1 MRSAA
6 LVPTPAAPAT
16 PPRAPAARVDL
27 ICLDVDGTLVGSA
40 GVVPEPVWAAAAR
53 ARAAGVRLCVCS
65 GRPGFGQAR
74 ELAARLDPRGWH
86 VFQNGASVVDLA
98 SGQSRSTLLPPA
110 SAADL
115 VRRARATGRV
125 LELYTDHTYA
135 VEARTPAA
143 EEHARRHAALLGVP
157 YAPRSYDALGA
168 APVRAQWL
176 TTPAEAPA
184 IQAEPHPGLTV
195 AASTSPV
202 MPETLFLN
210 ITAEGVDK
218 GVAVRAVAAAYGV
231 PLARVMMVGDG
242 ANDAPALRAV
252 GLPVAMAN
260 AEREARDAAA
270 YHVGH
275 VDALGLLGAFAL
287 ALGEDAGDAPAGRA
301 HDGAAAR

>member
-1 MRSAA
+1 
-6 LVPTPAAPAT
+6 
-16 PPRAPAARVDL
+16 
-27 ICLDVDGTLVGSA
+27 
-40 GVVPEPVWAAAAR
+40 
-53 ARAAGVRLCVCS
+53 
-65 GRPGFGQAR
+65 
-74 ELAARLDPRGWH
+74 

-98 SGQSRSTLLPPA
+98 SGRSRSTLLPPDA
-110 SAADL
+110 VAEL

-125 LELYTDHTYA
+125 LELYTDHAYA
-135 VEARTPAA
+135 VEARTSAA
-143 EEHARRHAALLGVP
+143 EDHARRHAALLGVP
-157 YAPRSYDALGA
+157 YAPRPYDALDA

-202 MPETLFLN
+202 MPDTLFLN

-231 PLARVMMVGDG
+231 PLDRVMMVGDG

-252 GLPVAMAN
+252 GVSVAMAN
-260 AEREARDAAA
+260 AEHEARDAAA

-275 VDALGLLGAFAL
+275 VDALGLLEAFAI
-287 ALGEDAGDAPAGRA
+287 ALGAAPGVAPAARER
-301 HDGAAAR
+301 DGAATA